1 MIGRNKIKLR
11 VFRNFSINFK
21 RLWQPLELHVERMAI
36 FFFQTNLI
44 DQKLGAHRIR
54 VTFAPEWEYN
64 GIICMHFNI
73 KNNSF

>member
-1 MIGRNKIKLR
+1 MGRNEIKLQ
-11 VFRNFSINFK
+11 VFRNFSKNFN
-21 RLWQPLELHVERMAI
+21 RLWQPLELYFERMTI
-36 FFFQTNLI
+36 FSRQISLI
-44 DQKLGAHRIR
+44 KIGTHRIR